1 MKKQILKAIGG
12 ASLAILV
19 LAVFAQAQNGNEQG
33 LVGSW
38 DVQITIRDCQTGTPF
53 FSFPA
58 MITYNQGGTMQE
70 SDLGSPGLVR
80 LLGHG
85 VWNHQNGRQY
95 SAAFRFLNFNPD
107 RTFAGTNVV
116 RQAITLGPGTIGPG
130 TITLGPGSDI
140 RLITRG
146 SNTYTSTDTS
156 EVLDAN
162 GDVIPGAGGC
172 ATETAIRFK

>member
-19 LAVFAQAQNGNEQG
+19 LAVFAQVRISAQVQNGNEQG

-38 DVQITIRDCQTGTPF
+38 DVQVTGRDCQTGTPF

-70 SDLGSPGLVR
+70 SDLGGPGLVR

-85 VWNHQNGRQY
+85 VWSRISEFHPLY
-95 SAAFRFLNFNPD
+95 SAAFQFLNFLPD
-107 RTFAGTNVV
+107 RTPAGKNVV
-116 RQAITLGPGTIGPG
+116 RSAISLGQNG
-130 TITLGPGSDI
+130 
-140 RLITRG
+140 
-146 SNTYTSTDTS
+146 NTYTSTAT
-156 EVLDAN
+156 VVALDAN
-162 GDVIPGAGGC
+162 GNVIPGAGGC
-172 ATETAIRFK
+172 ATETATRFR